1 MVTKFLED
9 IVRILVTAGPTR
21 EPIDPVRFISN
32 YSTGHMGYSL
42 ARCAKRR
49 GHEVRMVS
57 GPVEFTPPRGIKLA
71 YVETAAEMLHEV
83 KKNLPWC
90 DCLIMAAAVSDYR
103 PKRYSLNKIK
113 KDKKEA
119 LLRLIKNPDILMYAS
134 SAFRNKIMVGFC
146 LETGNLSHLRHMA
159 REKLRLK
166 GLDIIVANKVD
177 ERHSPFGKGKTEVT
191 IIDRNGR
198 LDKIK
203 NAAKEEISK
212 ILLDKIEGY
221 GIL

>member
-1 MVTKFLED
+1 M
-9 IVRILVTAGPTR
+9 RILVTAGPTR

-49 GHEVRMVS
+49 GHDVRLVS
-57 GPVEFTPPRGIKLA
+57 GPVELTPPRGIKVVH
-71 YVETAAEMLHEV
+71 VETAAGMLHEV

-103 PKRYSLNKIK
+103 PERYSTGKIK
-113 KDKKEA
+113 KDKNKV
-119 LLRLIKNPDILMYAS
+119 LLRLVRNPDILMSAR
-134 SAFRNKIMVGFC
+134 SAFRDKAIVGFC
-146 LETGNLSHLRHMA
+146 LETGDLVKNAIR
-159 REKLRLK
+159 KLRSK
-166 GLDIIVANKVD
+166 GLDIVVANKVD